1 MTTDLLI
8 PNYNIL
14 RTIGEGGMATVYLG
28 EHARLGNKVAI
39 KVLNSHYVR
48 HEQVRSRFLTEAKVL
63 ASFQHSHIVGVKDFF
78 EEGDVLAFVMDYV
91 EGLPL
96 DEYLYTHNALRDP
109 SKAIAFFSQML
120 DAFSYAH
127 QKGVV
132 HRDIKPGNLM
142 VTQDGQVR
150 VLDFGI
156 AKLLETPVGAAK
168 ATATGTM
175 LGTPMYMS
183 PEQINLKPG
192 ESIDHRSDIYALG
205 VTLHQIL
212 SGRPPYDADTHSGFE
227 MQLKIMTEPLPRL
240 EQVPEWLQKVVDK
253 ATAKKREDRFQ
264 SCNDFLQALKRET
277 PSSKVEQ
284 PVFKPVYNE
293 TPRVEAKTVVSTP
306 DQQKTQVAAAA
317 QATQILEKPLTTQF
331 FSPAAATKAVEQK
344 AGLDLNKFGREP
356 KKKSNSLY
364 WIIAILVVVI
374 GGFIWGSIAMSGNSP
389 YSDSETII
397 SDETLVEETIIED
410 TTAIEVDTTAVPEEV
425 TAVEEPFVVTK
436 SVVGAAFEDVIFSI
450 SGGFQVHQ
458 LRRVHG
464 NGKRYKAI
472 VGDIN
477 GDGLQDGIVDCSL
490 MTFSSTQEGVDGSS
504 ILVAFINTGKALV
517 MVDYSREEM
526 SQGFVLQNIKNG
538 VINLKGE
545 IYIAANESP
554 SKTII
559 VNRQVILDNNKL
571 TIVE

>member
-8 PNYNIL
+8 PNYNLL
-14 RTIGEGGMATVYLG
+14 RVIGEGGMATVYLG

-39 KVLNSHYVR
+39 KVLNSHYAR

-63 ASFQHSHIVGVKDFF
+63 ASFQHPHIVGVKDFF

-109 SKAIAFFSQML
+109 AKAIAFFSQIL

-127 QKGVV
+127 QNGIV

-240 EQVPEWLQKVVDK
+240 EHVPNWLQQVVDK

-264 SCNDFLQALKRET
+264 SCSEFLQALKREIGA
-277 PSSKVEQ
+277 SKEEQ
-284 PVFKPVYNE
+284 PVFKPVYNKAS
-293 TPRVEAKTVVSTP
+293 RVEAKTVAIAP
-306 DQQKTQVAAAA
+306 EQQKTQIASVP
-317 QATQILEKPLTTQF
+317 QATQILEKPQTTQF
-331 FSPAAATKAVEQK
+331 ISPAAETKVVEQK
-344 AGLDLNKFGREP
+344 AGLDISKLGKEP
-356 KKKSNSLY
+356 EEKSK
-364 WIIAILVVVI
+364 AILWIGLALLLTVICVVMWRVMMNDEE
-374 GGFIWGSIAMSGNSP
+374 F
-389 YSDSETII
+389 TIQ
-397 SDETLVEETIIED
+397 D
-410 TTAIEVDTTAVPEEV
+410 
-425 TAVEEPFVVTK
+425 EPFVVSKT
-436 SVVGAAFEDVIFSI
+436 VVDDSFVQYHPDPNLYSSHFKELLPKGYDIGI
-450 SGGFQVHQ
+450 
-458 LRRVHG
+458 
-464 NGKRYKAI
+464 
-472 VGDIN
+472 GDIN
-477 GDGLQDGIVDCSL
+477 KDSL
-490 MTFSSTQEGVDGSS
+490 ED
-504 ILVAFINTGKALV
+504 
-517 MVDYSREEM
+517 
-526 SQGFVLQNIKNG
+526 G
-538 VINLKGE
+538 VIAYNYKQYAGYNDTIPSRLFGVLAMINNGSYLVEYDNSSELFENGKYMFLLKKLAKVENG
-545 IYIAANESP
+545 
-554 SKTII
+554 II
-559 VNRQVILDNNKL
+559 FLEGIEVDNMRGDIRTAKLEVVLRDNKL
-571 TIVE
+571 FRQKWSTKIRGNWRNR

>member
-8 PNYNIL
+8 PSYNIL
-14 RTIGEGGMATVYLG
+14 RVIGEGGMATVYLG

-39 KVLNSHYVR
+39 KVLNSHYAR
-48 HEQVRSRFLTEAKVL
+48 HEQVRGRFLTEAKVL
-63 ASFQHSHIVGVKDFF
+63 ASFLHPHIVGVKDFF

-109 SKAIAFFSQML
+109 AKAIAFFSQIL

-127 QKGVV
+127 QNGIV

-227 MQLKIMTEPLPRL
+227 MQMKIMTEPLPRL
-240 EQVPEWLQKVVDK
+240 EQVPEWLQQVVDK

-264 SCNDFLQALKRET
+264 NCSEFLQALKIET
-277 PSSKVEQ
+277 GNFNVTGSKQDEQ
-284 PVFKPVYNE
+284 PVFKTVYNE
-293 TPRVEAKTVVSTP
+293 AAKVEAKTVVSTP
-306 DQQKTQVAAAA
+306 RQQKTQIAAAP
-317 QATQILEKPLTTQF
+317 QVTQILEKPQTTQF
-331 FSPAAATKAVEQK
+331 IPPAQATKVVESKPDQQIEEESSPLSEKILLGVLALFGVAWLLLQFVADLRAESLNEIYNLYGGLPNYVLNVYLSNIYPFDSPAVYYSTE
-344 AGLDLNKFGREP
+344 
-356 KKKSNSLY
+356 
-364 WIIAILVVVI
+364 IIFLTGIIFTLAYSAI
-374 GGFIWGSIAMSGNSP
+374 
-389 YSDSETII
+389 
-397 SDETLVEETIIED
+397 
-410 TTAIEVDTTAVPEEV
+410 
-425 TAVEEPFVVTK
+425 PFVSNEPDENK
-436 SVVGAAFEDVIFSI
+436 YWEALKLFGALHFFGGPLI
-450 SGGFQVHQ
+450 SG
-458 LRRVHG
+458 
-464 NGKRYKAI
+464 
-472 VGDIN
+472 
-477 GDGLQDGIVDCSL
+477 
-490 MTFSSTQEGVDGSS
+490 
-504 ILVAFINTGKALV
+504 
-517 MVDYSREEM
+517 
-526 SQGFVLQNIKNG
+526 
-538 VINLKGE
+538 
-545 IYIAANESP
+545 
-554 SKTII
+554 
-559 VNRQVILDNNKL
+559 VILILKIL
-571 TIVE
+571 I